1 MGLSV
6 RKSGVLT
13 HRFLFF
19 DTSVVFFRGAD
30 TLYYTIS
37 FQNIRILTS
46 NLIIYIYKHLLTIIN
61 IQVLIIF
68 FEMNNIK

>member
-19 DTSVVFFRGAD
+19 DTSVCFFRCAD
-30 TLYYTIS
+30 TL
-37 FQNIRILTS
+37 FLRKAKNQNKFYAKS
-46 NLIIYIYKHLLTIIN
+46 NFKNKSIKYAFR
-61 IQVLIIF
+61 F
-68 FEMNNIK
+68 FFKNKEPV